1 MRNSSMIIMGAVAA
15 LIALPAFAQAP
26 DGTPTRIRGTVEKL
40 DGQVLTVKSRD
51 GQPVQIMLAPDA
63 GVLGIKKIKLADI
76 KQGDF
81 IGTAAAPGKDGKLHA
96 EEVLVFPEAAR
107 GTGEGHYPWDLK
119 GGNETMT
126 NATVAEV
133 ASAPKGRV
141 LKLTY
146 KGGAQEVVVDPKTP
160 IVTFAPDQKSLLKKG
175 AHVFVPALK
184 KADGTI
190 VASRV
195 IAEKNHVRPPM

>member
-1 MRNSSMIIMGAVAA
+1 
-15 LIALPAFAQAP
+15 
-26 DGTPTRIRGTVEKL
+26 
-40 DGQVLTVKSRD
+40 
-51 GQPVQIMLAPDA
+51 APDA

-107 GTGEGHYPWDLK
+107 GTGEVHYPWDLN
-119 GGNETMT
+119 GGKETVT
-126 NATVAEV
+126 NATLAQA
-133 ASAPKGRV
+133 ASAPKGRM
-141 LKLTY
+141 LKANS
-146 KGGAQEVVVDPKTP
+146 KGGGEERVVEPKTQV
-160 IVTFAPDQKSLLKKG
+160 VTFAPDDKSLLKKG

-195 IAEKNHVRPPM
+195 VAEKNHVRPPM